1 MSPTNNLPPP
11 TGDKKCANPS
21 IWLALS
27 GGGLRAA
34 IFHYGCLKRMHEVG
48 LLGHVAN
55 ISATS
60 GGSIIAAL
68 LQMHRDY
75 IATDLSGKHGVY
87 TYHWD
92 KFETEFLELTRRG
105 LFAPV
110 LQLFFTLILYAA
122 AALILAAAYA
132 RNALHPFTP
141 NLWVAAKS
149 LALIAVVIALIL
161 HIGLVI
167 QLLREKAHQ
176 PTAYAMRWARID
188 PSYAVAEWSR
198 ASIARLVRMLL
209 SPAHLRLQLMNLRAY
224 RGQLLRAFHTRPGT
238 FLTATDLNSGK
249 EMVFTSSSVSDLGA
263 LGARELW
270 DRRPERAAN
279 SSDDIETAQAVCASS
294 AFPPLFHS
302 VAVRN
307 RSGLL
312 GVFVDGGVLDNAALN
327 IPKALSVHIHPQRER
342 YHESRLPGFRDTTSH
357 VWVVDGGKSGAV
369 GQRAI
374 WGRLRALG
382 RLATVLVDQQFEA
395 VLLDSLNLA
404 RNADIDIG
412 IMGLPLGFPQNTELS
427 DEQLGQYA
435 ASVRTHL
442 DAFSPEETA
451 VLAYCGYTWAN
462 YYLSVKSLL
471 TRYEWTQPAPLT
483 PFEEILPE
491 RWRPK
496 PQSIDSLR
504 RHLRY
509 SNRRLLL
516 FRTIGRRLGL

>member
-1 MSPTNNLPPP
+1 MSPIKNLPPP
-11 TGDKKCANPS
+11 TGEEKHANPS

-68 LQMHRDY
+68 LQMHWKDA
-75 IATDLSGKHGVY
+75 ATDLSGKHGVY
-87 TYHWD
+87 TYDWG

-110 LQLFFTLILYAA
+110 LQLTFVLILYAA
-122 AALILAAAYA
+122 VALILAAAYA
-132 RNALHPFTP
+132 RNAFHPLTP
-141 NLWVAAKS
+141 DLWLAAKS
-149 LALIAVVIALIL
+149 FASIALIVALIL
-161 HIGLVI
+161 HIALFI

-176 PTAYAMRWARID
+176 PTAYAMLWAKID
-188 PSYAVAEWSR
+188 HSYAVAEWSR
-198 ASIARLVRMLL
+198 PSMARLLRMLL

-224 RGQLLRAFHTRPGT
+224 RGQLLRATATHPGT
-238 FLTATDLNSGK
+238 FFTAADLNSGK
-249 EMVFTSSSVSDLGA
+249 EMVFTSKSVSDLGA

-270 DRRPERAAN
+270 DRRPEYAAN
-279 SSDDIETAQAVCASS
+279 SSGDIETAQAVCASS

-307 RSGLL
+307 RSHLL

-327 IPKALSVHIHPQRER
+327 VPKALSVHIHPQRER
-342 YHESRLPGFRDTTSH
+342 YHEGRLPAFRETTSH
-357 VWVVDGGKSGAV
+357 VWVVDGGKSGAA

-374 WGRLRALG
+374 WGRFRALG

-404 RNADIDIG
+404 RNADIDVG

-427 DEQLGQYA
+427 DEQLGHYA
-435 ASVRTHL
+435 TGVRTHL

-462 YYLSVKSLL
+462 YYLSVKNLL
-471 TRYEWTQPAPLT
+471 TRYEWTQPAPLLR
-483 PFEEILPE
+483 FEEILPE

-496 PQSIDSLR
+496 PQSIDALR
-504 RHLRY
+504 QHLRY